1 MRCGAPPSCPED
13 TRLFTAATIAERY
26 AKSSAEHWHCIC
38 HFPSRRGAGDP
49 AGARRC
55 NMLKTVSSCAAA
67 LLLTANAAL
76 AGSIGQGER
85 KDFQVG
91 KDIATTVQRYTQ
103 FTIFDDVSANV
114 KDGVVTLTGKVTM
127 PFKRDDIEKRI
138 AKVDGVRSVD
148 DRITVLPVSQ
158 FDDELRY
165 RIARSI
171 YNNSNFW
178 NYAIMPN
185 PPIHIV
191 VEHGRVTLTGVVQ
204 SEVDRMLARS
214 LATQFGAFSVTNA
227 LKTDAEVSAA
237 LEKSE

>member
-1 MRCGAPPSCPED
+1 MFKQLCWC
-13 TRLFTAATIAERY
+13 TA
-26 AKSSAEHWHCIC
+26 
-38 HFPSRRGAGDP
+38 G
-49 AGARRC
+49 
-55 NMLKTVSSCAAA
+55 
-67 LLLTANAAL
+67 LLLTANVAL
-76 AGSIGQGER
+76 ADSIGQGGR
-85 KDFQVG
+85 KDFQVA
-91 KDIATTVQRYTQ
+91 KDVATSVQRYTR
-103 FTIFDDVSANV
+103 FTIFDDMSANV

-148 DRITVLPVSQ
+148 NRISVLPVSQ

-204 SEVDRMLARS
+204 SNVDRMLARS
-214 LATQFGAFSVTNA
+214 LATQFGALSVTNA
-227 LKTDAEVSAA
+227 LKTDAEVGDA
-237 LEKSE
+237 LAKSE

>member
-1 MRCGAPPSCPED
+1 MFSKVCVS
-13 TRLFTAATIAERY
+13 AA
-26 AKSSAEHWHCIC
+26 
-38 HFPSRRGAGDP
+38 G
-49 AGARRC
+49 
-55 NMLKTVSSCAAA
+55 LV
-67 LLLTANAAL
+67 LTAHVAL
-76 AGSIGQGER
+76 AAPVGQVDR
-85 KDFQVG
+85 KDFQVA
-91 KDIATTVQRYTQ
+91 KDIATTVLRYSQ

-127 PFKRDDIEKRI
+127 PYKRSDIEKRI
-138 AKVDGVRSVD
+138 AKVDGVRSVYD
-148 DRITVLPVSQ
+148 QISVLPVSQ

-204 SEVDRMLARS
+204 SDVDRMLARS
-214 LATQFGAFSVTNA
+214 LATQFGALSVTNS
-227 LKTDAEVSAA
+227 LRTDAEVADA
-237 LEKSE
+237 VVKSE

>member
-1 MRCGAPPSCPED
+1 MFRMVC
-13 TRLFTAATIAERY
+13 
-26 AKSSAEHWHCIC
+26 
-38 HFPSRRGAGDP
+38 
-49 AGARRC
+49 
-55 NMLKTVSSCAAA
+55 SCAAG
-67 LLLTANAAL
+67 LLLAANVAL
-76 AGSIGQGER
+76 AGSIGQSER
-85 KDFQVG
+85 KDFQVA
-91 KDIATTVQRYTQ
+91 KDIATSVQRYTQ
-103 FTIFDDVSANV
+103 FTIFDDVSAYV

-127 PFKRDDIEKRI
+127 PFKRDDIEKRV
-138 AKVDGVRSVD
+138 AKVDGVSSVND
-148 DRITVLPVSQ
+148 QISVLPVSQ

-178 NYAIMPN
+178 NYATMPN

-227 LKTDAEVSAA
+227 LKTDAEVSDA
-237 LEKSE
+237 LAKSE